1 MKLINYRPINREVW
15 SPFDRLHSLRDL
27 FDSAF
32 TLAAQSPS
40 WSGTWAPPLDVSE
53 DENQVTVELEL
64 AGMNKED
71 FDISLENDVLTISG
85 ERKQSSDK
93 EEGESFRSERF
104 FGQFRRSVTL
114 PSAVDPNGV
123 SATYQDGVLRV
134 SLPKAEEA
142 KPRKI
147 EVKLN

>member
-1 MKLINYRPINREVW
+1 MKLIKYQPINREVW

-32 TLAAQSPS
+32 ALAAQSPS
-40 WSGTWAPPLDVSE
+40 WSGTWAPPLDVTE
-53 DENQVTVELEL
+53 DENQITVELEL
-64 AGMNKED
+64 AGMNKDD
-71 FDISLENDVLTISG
+71 FDIALENDALTISG
-85 ERKQSSDK
+85 ERRQTTEKN
-93 EEGESFRSERF
+93 EGESFRSERF
-104 FGQFRRSVTL
+104 FGQFRRSISL
-114 PSAVDPNGV
+114 PSAVDLKGV

-134 SLPKAEEA
+134 VLPKSEEA